1 MVDARGH
8 DSIPLVIDERLL
20 ESRYEVR
27 ADLRYLGGPKKI
39 EGIKLVRE
47 LVPGLGLGEAK
58 DLVEQQGWVLEDVP
72 IAEAK
77 LAERQFVELG
87 AHVELVPRSLTIMAF
102 DPQHHAR
109 GSQPLVRMSVT
120 GNLLT
125 IERGRLDAWPAP
137 DLAAARAFDQP
148 DELRAAIEVQQ
159 QAWQAAGLQL
169 ERDPIALLGH
179 VSAREPTL
187 EQAIRSADPPDEPL
201 LVYADWLAARGDP
214 RGELGPLQHVGATQE
229 FDAAL
234 VRHATHLF
242 GPLMPALEQLQIELD
257 WQLGMVRRVVVPI
270 SDRVVQGGNLEALTR
285 LLALP
290 IMACLRELSVVGP
303 WLAVRDP
310 ISAIPSEVRAGLRS
324 LHLSAGAFGDLAPA
338 RVGELER
345 LEALELLARRLSLP
359 PLELP
364 RLRRLTI
371 GVEEF
376 DDALVHA
383 LAHARLD
390 ALEELRLRLLWRVR
404 GEDWVASLCEFV
416 RVGPPQP
423 IRRFCVTLDGN
434 AIDSGFV
441 ELLFAAP
448 WVRRLAHLELE
459 GELADEDVS
468 ASFER
473 HAAKLR
479 GTSCRLHDLR

>member
-1 MVDARGH
+1 MQVYKEQGDFLANANQSKGAWSYAFKIHPRPKG
-8 DSIPLVIDERLL
+8 DSTKVVITEW
-20 ESRYEVR
+20 
-27 ADLRYLGGPKKI
+27 DLPR
-39 EGIKLVRE
+39 
-47 LVPGLGLGEAK
+47 
-58 DLVEQQGWVLEDVP
+58 
-72 IAEAK
+72 K
-77 LAERQFVELG
+77 LAQPHDVVLDDEGHAWYSAFGDQKLG
-87 AHVELVPRSLTIMAF
+87 KV
-102 DPQHHAR
+102 
-109 GSQPLVRMSVT
+109 
-120 GNLLT
+120 
-125 IERGRLDAWPAP
+125 
-137 DLAAARAFDQP
+137 DLK
-148 DELRAAIEVQQ
+148 
-159 QAWQAAGLQL
+159 
-169 ERDPIALLGH
+169 
-179 VSAREPTL
+179 T
-187 EQAIRSADPPDEPL
+187 
-201 LVYADWLAARGDP
+201 
-214 RGELGPLQHVGATQE
+214 GATQE

-423 IRRFCVTLDGN
+423 IHHL
-434 AIDSGFV
+434 IDK
-441 ELLFAAP
+441 A
-448 WVRRLAHLELE
+448 VRPRGVHRNGAHPAQPGPQARLEEAVAEM
-459 GELADEDVS
+459 A
-468 ASFER
+468 R
-473 HAAKLR
+473 P
-479 GTSCRLHDLR
+479 